1 MKYFFSI
8 RILTALLIACAI
20 SIIPSTVYAHEGGNL
35 PLGGFLSGL
44 VHPVLGYDH
53 LLAMLSVGI
62 LSAQIGGRA
71 IWTVPATFVGVMAL
85 GGVLGLVDVGIKITE
100 LGIAFSLVILGSVIA
115 SERRL
120 PIILAMIGVGFFAI
134 FHGYAHGTEMPQTA
148 QPVAYAFGFLTGT
161 ALIHIT
167 GVLIGDIFKR
177 YQRGPQVLRFGGGL
191 IAMVGLLFVFGII

>member
-148 QPVAYAFGFLTGT
+148 QPAAYAFGFLTGT

-167 GVLIGDIFKR
+167 GVLIGDISKR

-191 IAMVGLLFVFGII
+191 IAMVGFLFVFGII